1 MKKTI
6 IHFIFSLGRGGA
18 ETMLVRT
25 IKEMEEYR
33 HVIVTLFPD
42 NKFGNELQ
50 CDKLV
55 CLDIGSLIYLPLA
68 ISKFRSLVKKEKPAL
83 VHTHLFWPTFI
94 ARFAVPRDI
103 PLITTIHQF
112 ISSSVEYKHWYIRFL
127 DRLSYGF
134 RKSII
139 IVVARG
145 AMEEYFSF
153 LKAKPY
159 KAYVLYTFVDIDR
172 FNLKNIERRKINP
185 DGFRMIA
192 VGALREQKNFSYLIT
207 AMSLLKE
214 QHIILDIY
222 GVGNL
227 QHQLQA
233 QIDNTG
239 AKVILKGQVNN
250 IEDIIPCYDLFV
262 MPSTYE
268 GFSLGV
274 LEAMA
279 MGMPLLLSDNPSFK
293 EQAESV
299 AWFFSLTDVNDL
311 AEKIVYL
318 SKADKNILFERGES
332 GRQRAVKNFTLTR
345 YVEELRNIYIASLS
359 G

>member
-25 IKEMEEYR
+25 IKEMPEYR
-33 HVIVTLFPD
+33 HVIVTLFPEND
-42 NKFGNELQ
+42 FGNELQ
-50 CDKLV
+50 CDKLE
-55 CLDIGSLIYLPLA
+55 CLNIGSLIYLPSA
-68 ISKFRSLVKKEKPAL
+68 ISKFRTIVKKEKPAF
-83 VHTHLFWPTFI
+83 VHTHLFWPTFV

-127 DRLSYGF
+127 DKLSYGF
-134 RKSII
+134 RKSVI
-139 IVVARG
+139 IVVAKG

-153 LKAKPY
+153 LKVRPY
-159 KAYVLYTFVDIDR
+159 KAYVLYTFVDVDR
-172 FNLKNIERRKINP
+172 FNTKNSNLREFNSEA
-185 DGFRMIA
+185 FRMIA
-192 VGALREQKNFSYLIT
+192 VGALREQKNFSYLIK
-207 AMSLLKE
+207 AMSLLIE
-214 QHIILDIY
+214 QNITLDIY
-222 GVGNL
+222 GSGNL
-227 QHQLQA
+227 HDQLQT
-233 QIDNTG
+233 QIDAAG
-239 AKVILKGQVNN
+239 ANVMLKGQVNN
-250 IEDIIPCYDLFV
+250 IEAIIPSYDLFV

-293 EQAESV
+293 EQAEGL
-299 AWFFSLTDVNDL
+299 AWFFPLTNVNDL
-311 AEKIVYL
+311 AEKILYL
-318 SKADKNILFERGES
+318 SKADKELLLKRGEA
-332 GRQRAVKNFTLTR
+332 GRQRAIKNFTLTR
-345 YVEELRNIYIASLS
+345 YVEELRNIYTASLS